1 MEVQFCCHIKLL
13 LIPCLVDDGVLSDWE
28 REAIVQGHG
37 RLAASDPD
45 VSAALL
51 WKESFNQLLV
61 GPGQNPIAYSM
72 VASSTCC

>member
-37 RLAASDPD
+37 RLQH
-45 VSAALL
+45 LIQMYQQH
-51 WKESFNQLLV
+51 FC
-61 GPGQNPIAYSM
+61 GRNPST
-72 VASSTCC
+72 SSW